1 MTRPERS
8 DRGNSLNNAGFT
20 LIELLI
26 VVAIIGI
33 IAAVG
38 IPSLLRA
45 RINADESSAIAT
57 LRAVNSA
64 QASYV
69 GTAGNGGYAALLATL
84 ATPCPST
91 SHAFLEPDLAMDPS
105 VKSGYRV
112 TLAAAAGSATGVPDC
127 NTTPTRTGFY
137 STAVPLDAGV
147 SGHRAF
153 ASTAE
158 GAIYVDTGGIPPT
171 EAAIAAHTAT
181 PLQ

>member
-1 MTRPERS
+1 MTRPEQS
-8 DRGNSLNNAGFT
+8 SRGNPPHQAGFT

-33 IAAVG
+33 IAAVA

-69 GTAGNGGYAALLATL
+69 GTAGNGGYAVLLATL

-91 SHAFLEPDLAMDPS
+91 SHGFLAPDLAVDPS

-112 TLAAAAGSATGVPDC
+112 ALAAAAGSVAGAPDC

-137 STAVPLDAGV
+137 STAIPLDAGV

-158 GAIYVDTGGIPPT
+158 GTIYVDVGGAPPA